1 VRERE
6 RNNIYICCMI
16 KQAIQANQP
25 TTMAKTSR
33 YDHGLAGYP
42 QDELT
47 QELQKLDGKL
57 SLETASFL
65 QEQKKTAY
73 RDKLA
78 QKLREKIWWCEGEEE
93 EEEECDPELDPELD
107 PESEPSEDDEDARLD
122 QLRHRSTI
130 NISDEETDE
139 RCLLLEMKEI
149 IHGVRRRGRSRSGS
163 SEARARQSS
172 AGSAQDNQ
180 VRPGWL
186 VGWLVSS
193 LVGWL

>member
-1 VRERE
+1 
-6 RNNIYICCMI
+6 MI

-65 QEQKKTAY
+65 QEQQKTAN

-139 RCLLLEMKEI
+139 RCLLLEMKNI

-163 SEARARQSS
+163 SEARPRQSS

>member
-6 RNNIYICCMI
+6 RETIYICCMI

-47 QELQKLDGKL
+47 QELQKCEGRL
-57 SLETASFL
+57 SPGVASFL
-65 QEQKKTAY
+65 QDVKHQVF

-78 QKLREKIWWCEGEEE
+78 QKLRDKTWWCEGEEE

-122 QLRHRSTI
+122 QIRHSGTI

-139 RCLLLEMKEI
+139 RCLILEMKKI
-149 IHGVRRRGRSRSGS
+149 IHGVRRRCRSRSGS
-163 SEARARQSS
+163 SEARPRQSS